1 MTDKREHMENKYF
14 DVLDDADD
22 NLNYFSPIIKAL
34 VETISL
40 DKNRVLDVGCG
51 TGKFMSQLFNYCE
64 PTLIGVDGVTSVA
77 DRALARG
84 YESVKVVDDLSVD
97 PLPFDDGYFDCVI
110 CKDVMEHLYDPKF
123 ALAEINRVL
132 RQDGV
137 FLFHVPNH
145 FPLVGRVRFLMN
157 NNLDTFQ
164 YFSDDESRWTFPH
177 IRFFEY
183 SDIVSVLEA
192 NGFDV
197 VKDLSYNFL
206 AVPVFGRFL
215 FLNRLFR
222 WLIRNFPND
231 FVSGFTII
239 AKKNHSQCL

>member
-1 MTDKREHMENKYF
+1 MSDKRAHMEHKYF

-22 NLNYFSPIIKAL
+22 NLNYFSPIIRAL
-34 VETISL
+34 VETFPL
-40 DKNRVLDVGCG
+40 DQNKVLDVGCG
-51 TGKFMSQLFNYCE
+51 TGKFMSQLFNYCQ

-84 YESVKVVDDLSVD
+84 YDSVKVVDDLSSA

-123 ALAEINRVL
+123 TLAEINRVL
-132 RQDGV
+132 RLDGV
-137 FLFHVPNH
+137 FLLHVPNH
-145 FPLVGRVRFLMN
+145 FPLTGRLRFLIN
-157 NNLDTFQ
+157 NNLDTFH
-164 YFSDDESRWTFPH
+164 YFSEDESRWSFPH

-183 SDIVSVLEA
+183 SDMVSVLET
-192 NGFDV
+192 NGFHV

-206 AVPVFGRFL
+206 AVPILGRVKFL
-215 FLNRLFR
+215 DKFSR
-222 WLIRNFPND
+222 WLTRTFPND

-239 AKKNHSQCL
+239 AKKNHS